1 MQTDA
6 PMSRGRETGQNG
18 PPKVRKKKRGRAPF
32 QVSVFI
38 YTVGCSSC
46 VFLKTDL

>member
-18 PPKVRKKKRGRAPF
+18 PPKVRKKKTGQSP
-32 QVSVFI
+32 VSSFCI
-38 YTVGCSSC
+38 HLYSW
-46 VFLKTDL
+46 L

>member
-18 PPKVRKKKRGRAPF
+18 PPKVRKKNGAEPRFKF
-32 QVSVFI
+32 L
-38 YTVGCSSC
+38 YSSIQLA
-46 VFLKTDL
+46 VVLAFF